1 MPRSV
6 WKSPSISFLTALFS
20 LSFLVS
26 VPGLLPILP
35 LRTARGC
42 KPCGEPTLAAL
53 LSKAD
58 VVAVAKVVKVSVVPR
73 AKAQPSE
80 EPGRDVR
87 WFVAVERRMKGNP
100 SPVLT
105 VKHGDVPPC
114 ISARVPEPGRYV
126 MLLYFQE
133 GQYIP
138 LNYCDQ
144 PLFPI
149 DAQDRVTLTPA
160 MAKELDAASE
170 HVPLQ
175 RVVDWVTKRVTQAP
189 QKER

>member
-6 WKSPSISFLTALFS
+6 ATFLKRALFAS
-20 LSFLVS
+20 LVTLL
-26 VPGLLPILP
+26 GLLP
-35 LRTARGC
+35 LRTACGC
-42 KPCGEPTLAAL
+42 KPCAEPTLAGL

-58 VVAVAKVVKVSVVPR
+58 VVAVARVVKVKVVPR
-73 AKAQPSE
+73 AASRASE

-87 WFVAVERRMKGNP
+87 WFVAVERRLKGSP

-105 VKHGDVPPC
+105 VKHGDSPPC

-126 MLLYFQE
+126 MLLYFRE
-133 GQYIP
+133 GQYAP
-138 LNYCDQ
+138 LSYCDQ

-160 MAKELDAASE
+160 LARELGADSE
-170 HVPLQ
+170 QVPLQ
-175 RVVDWVTKRVTQAP
+175 RVVDWVTQRVLQPP
-189 QKER
+189 QPAR